1 MTIQVLLENT
11 TTRND
16 MMTEHGLSL
25 LITACGRRILFD
37 MGQTDRFAQN
47 ARALGIDLC
56 SVDTAIVSH
65 GHYDHGGGLATF
77 LELNDHAPV
86 YIRREAFYPYYNGT
100 EKYIG
105 LDPALASHPRLVFT
119 DDIQKLDN
127 GLTLYSC
134 NEQDRRTPISGLEL
148 KEKKGDCF
156 TQDAFL
162 HEHYLVIEEDGKRV
176 LISGCSHKGILDLAA
191 WFKPDILIGGF
202 HFSKITKE
210 DVLIEAA

>member
-1 MTIQVLLENT
+1 M
-11 TTRND
+11 
-16 MMTEHGLSL
+16 
-25 LITACGRRILFD
+25 
-37 MGQTDRFAQN
+37 
-47 ARALGIDLC
+47 
-56 SVDTAIVSH
+56 
-65 GHYDHGGGLATF
+65 
-77 LELNDHAPV
+77 
-86 YIRREAFYPYYNGT
+86 
-100 EKYIG
+100 
-105 LDPALASHPRLVFT
+105 
-119 DDIQKLDN
+119 
-127 GLTLYSC
+127 LYSC

-210 DVLIEAA
+210 DVLIEAAEELSHHGIEYFTCHCTGIEQYQILKTKMRKLHYLACGDKITV